1 MKVGIQLPEVERR
14 VTWTETAEMARLVED
29 GGLDSIWVGE
39 HLLYET
45 ADGPRGPW
53 EAFSMMAALAAVTER
68 VEIGPLVAATSF
80 HNPAMLAKQAA
91 TLDEIT
97 GGRFVLGL
105 GAGWNRTE
113 FDAFGF
119 PYDNRT
125 SRFIEA
131 FTIIRTL
138 LRDGAI
144 EFRGV
149 YHDLPGCILD
159 PRGPTAGGPPLLI
172 GTTGPRMLAATLPHV
187 QLWNAWYTA
196 YGNDP
201 GQAPA
206 LLLQIDEACR
216 AAGREPDSLLTTLAM
231 LWHFE
236 TTPVTRDAG
245 HRITDRPAM
254 IDALAA
260 LDAAGLATVQLVLD
274 PITPGTIEQVV
285 EIVAAWRSGRD

>member
-159 PRGPTAGGPPLLI
+159 PRGQTAGGPPLLI

-254 IDALAA
+254 IDALTA

>member
-53 EAFSMMAALAAVTER
+53 EAFSVMAALAAVTER

-97 GGRFVLGL
+97 QGRFVLGL

-149 YHDLPGCILD
+149 YPDLPGCILD

-254 IDALAA
+254 IDALRA

-274 PITPGTIEQVV
+274 PITPGTIAQVV